1 MRKATDVFGEW
12 AEIGKDEGMEKGHS
26 ASVDEMLEFSLNER
40 TQINRKFKFLDLG
53 CGNGWV
59 ARRVIKDPLC
69 NEAIGV
75 DGAKQMITNA
85 KSRAETEQY
94 IHTDIN
100 FYNPNIK
107 FDLIHSMEVMYY
119 LNDPLSILKKI
130 NKSWLNPNGR
140 LIIGIDL
147 YYENQ
152 DSHSWEEKVNTP
164 MLMLKELD
172 WIDLLNQS
180 GLVEIKSWRANQNN
194 EGAGTL
200 VLTGKKRS
208 VELGK

>member
-40 TQINRKFKFLDLG
+40 AQINRKFKFLDLG

-69 NEAIGV
+69 KEAIGV
-75 DGAKQMITNA
+75 DGAEQMITIA
-85 KSRAETEQY
+85 KSRAETDQY
-94 IHTDIN
+94 IHSDIN
-100 FYNPNIK
+100 FYNPNKK

-119 LNDPLSILKKI
+119 LNDPLSVLKKI
-130 NKSWLNPNGR
+130 NKSWLKPDGR

-172 WIDLLNQS
+172 WIDLFNQS
-180 GLVEIKSWRANQNN
+180 GLEEIKSWRANQNN
-194 EGAGTL
+194 GWAGTL

-208 VELGK
+208 VELSK

>member
-1 MRKATDVFGEW
+1 
-12 AEIGKDEGMEKGHS
+12 
-26 ASVDEMLEFSLNER
+26 
-40 TQINRKFKFLDLG
+40 
-53 CGNGWV
+53 
-59 ARRVIKDPLC
+59 
-69 NEAIGV
+69 
-75 DGAKQMITNA
+75 
-85 KSRAETEQY
+85 
-94 IHTDIN
+94 
-100 FYNPNIK
+100 
-107 FDLIHSMEVMYY
+107 MYY

-130 NKSWLNPNGR
+130 NKSWLKPDGR

-147 YYENQ
+147 YYENK

-172 WIDLLNQS
+172 WIDLFNES

-194 EGAGTL
+194 EWAGTL

>member
-26 ASVDEMLEFSLNER
+26 ASVNEMLEFSLNER

-100 FYNPNIK
+100 FYNPNTK

-130 NKSWLNPNGR
+130 NKSWLKPDGR

>member
-26 ASVDEMLEFSLNER
+26 ASVNEMLEFSLNER
-40 TQINRKFKFLDLG
+40 AQINRKFKFLDLG

-59 ARRVIKDPLC
+59 ARRVISDPLC
-69 NEAIGV
+69 KEAIGV
-75 DGAKQMITNA
+75 DGAEQMITIA
-85 KSRAETEQY
+85 KSRGEAEQY
-94 IHTDIN
+94 IHSDIN
-100 FYNPNIK
+100 FYNPNTK

-152 DSHSWEEKVNTP
+152 DSHSWEEKVETP